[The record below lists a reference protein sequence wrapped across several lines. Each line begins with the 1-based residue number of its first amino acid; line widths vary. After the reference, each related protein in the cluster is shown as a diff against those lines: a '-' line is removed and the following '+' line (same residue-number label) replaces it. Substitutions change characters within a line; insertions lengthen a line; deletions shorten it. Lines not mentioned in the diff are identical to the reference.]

1 MANKTRSKKQD
12 LGNKKEE
19 KNVLKKDKK
28 STEKEKKTVKENKI
42 SKKSMGLTMEELLS
56 SAKEGS
62 FGIKKGDKVK
72 GRITTIRNRSI
83 FIDIGA
89 KSDAVVDGDEF
100 DFVKDYLSDLK
111 IGDEIEVNIKV
122 PESDKGQI
130 LVSMKDAANEYGW
143 QYFESKVN
151 TDETVTVF
159 GKELNR
165 GGAVVI
171 APFGFFGFIPG
182 SQIGDKYDGD
192 PEKMIGKKVKVKV
205 LEVDQSKNRL
215 VFSERL
221 VSEPNVVNL
230 EEKAAKELEI
240 GAVFESKIVRV
251 EPFGL
256 FVHIEI
262 DVGEDRKATLEGL
275 VHISEISWEKVEKVD
290 ELYRAGT
297 TIEVKLINKDEGR
310 LQFSIK
316 RLQPDPWENIDKKYP
331 KDEEFEGVVT
341 KIASYGALV
350 RMEPGVEGLVHI
362 SKLTGGITFAQ
373 GDKIKVYIESID
385 VPKRKMSLGLV
396 VSDKSKVIYK

>member
-1 MANKTRSKKQD
+1 MVNKIKIKKQD
-12 LGNKKEE
+12 TESKKEE
-19 KNVLKKDKK
+19 KLVK
-28 STEKEKKTVKENKI
+28 KEKKV
-42 SKKSMGLTMEELLS
+42 SKKVGKLTMDDLLS
-56 SAKEGS
+56 RVTEDS
-62 FGIKKGDKVK
+62 FSFKRGDKVK
-72 GRITTIRNRSI
+72 GKITAVKNKCIYV
-83 FIDIGA
+83 DIGA
-89 KSDAVVDGDEF
+89 KSDAVVDGTEF
-100 DFVKDYLSDLK
+100 DFIKDYLSDLK
-111 IGDEIEVNIKV
+111 VGEEIEVNIKT

-143 QYFESKVN
+143 QFFESKIN
-151 TDETVTVF
+151 TDESVTVF
-159 GKELNR
+159 AKELNR
-165 GGAVVI
+165 GGAVVV

-192 PEKMIGKKVKVKV
+192 PEKMIGKKIKVKV

-230 EEKAAKELEI
+230 EEKAAKDLEVGGI
-240 GAVFESKIVRV
+240 FESKVVRV

-256 FVHIEI
+256 FVHV
-262 DVGEDRKATLEGL
+262 DVPIKEEKKVNLEGL
-275 VHISEISWEKVEKVD
+275 VHISEISWEKVERVD
-290 ELYRAGT
+290 DLYRPGT
-297 TIEVKLINKDEGR
+297 SITVKLINKDEGR

-316 RLQPDPWENIDKKYP
+316 RLNPDPWENIDKKYP
-331 KDEEFEGVVT
+331 RDEEFEGTVT

-350 RMEPGVEGLVHI
+350 KLEAGVEGLVHI
-362 SKLTGGITFAQ
+362 SKLGGGVNFAE

>member
-1 MANKTRSKKQD
+1 MAKEIKKVKEVKKTKEVKTKEKK
-12 LGNKKEE
+12 
-19 KNVLKKDKK
+19 VSKK
-28 STEKEKKTVKENKI
+28 STE
-42 SKKSMGLTMEELLS
+42 LTMEELLS
-56 SAKEGS
+56 TVKEGS

-111 IGDEIEVNIKV
+111 IGDEIEVNVKI

-192 PEKMIGKKVKVKV
+192 PEKMIGKKIKVKV

-262 DVGEDRKATLEGL
+262 DVGEEKKATLEGL

-310 LQFSIK
+310 LQFSVK

-362 SKLTGGITFAQ
+362 SKLTGGITFAE

-385 VPKRKMSLGLV
+385 IPKRKMSLGLV